1 MNINDPVAGHANI
14 MLRHHLYSD
23 LNDRIKHFCEIQTI
37 ANDLDR
43 PIPEIAQLYE
53 DILEYLRARA
63 QIPDFLPIMVS
74 KKVRE
79 ICRRSN

>member
-1 MNINDPVAGHANI
+1 MKINGHVDI

-37 ANDLDR
+37 ANDLNR
-43 PIPEIAQLYE
+43 PISEVAQLYE
-53 DILEYLRARA
+53 DVLEYLRARA
-63 QIPDFLPIMVS
+63 RIPDFLPVMVS

-79 ICRRSN
+79 ICRRNN